1 MLYLL
6 ILVWK
11 EKQMCKISNHKQ
23 EFPEDKDDESD
34 DLRQERPQAQQVHGM
49 ATGEEYRES
58 ILRLF

>member
-1 MLYLL
+1 MS
-6 ILVWK
+6 K
-11 EKQMCKISNHKQ
+11 TSNHKQ

-49 ATGEEYRES
+49 ATGEDYRES